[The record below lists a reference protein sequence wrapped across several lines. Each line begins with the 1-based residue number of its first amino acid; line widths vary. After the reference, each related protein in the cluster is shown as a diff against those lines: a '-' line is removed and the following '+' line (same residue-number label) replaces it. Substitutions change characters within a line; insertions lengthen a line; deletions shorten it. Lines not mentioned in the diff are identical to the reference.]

1 MRKTLLAVVGAMVV
15 LGLVSALSYSQQKT
29 FQYVGVTKCK
39 MCHQLKPRGE
49 QFQKWQNSA
58 HAKAYEVLAT
68 EQAKAV
74 ANKAGVQGDPQKAAQ
89 CLKCHVTAYDAPASA
104 KSATYKMEEGVT
116 CEACHGPGS
125 EYWKMN
131 VMKDLHDGKIQPAS
145 VGMTVPNEQLCK
157 TCHNEKSP
165 TYRPFNYQQAVAQIA
180 HPVPKQ

>member
-1 MRKTLLAVVGAMVV
+1 MRKIAAAIGLALVLAIAGA
-15 LGLVSALSYSQQKT
+15 ASYSQQKA

-39 MCHQLKPRGE
+39 MCHQLKARGE
-49 QFQKWQNSA
+49 QFQKWQASP

-68 EQAKAV
+68 EQAKSV
-74 ANKAGVQGDPQKAAQ
+74 ASKAGVQGDPQKAAE

-125 EYWKMN
+125 EYFKMN
-131 VMKDLHDGKIQPAS
+131 VMKDLYEGKIQPAT
-145 VGMTVPNEQLCK
+145 VGMIVPDEKLCK

-165 TYRPFNYQQAVAQIA
+165 TYKPFTYQQALAKIA